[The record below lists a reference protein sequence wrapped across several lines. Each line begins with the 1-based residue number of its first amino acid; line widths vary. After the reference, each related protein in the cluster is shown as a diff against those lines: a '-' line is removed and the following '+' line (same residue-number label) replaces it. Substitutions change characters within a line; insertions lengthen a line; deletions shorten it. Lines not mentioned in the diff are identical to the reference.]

1 MKIVWTQTSNPSKD
15 FIIATEIITKIGS
28 VFVLLCVFRLL
39 SYWIHSKV
47 YYGQFPPPL
56 LRSAIAL
63 GILIAVAG
71 QAVGIFGTIEMMN
84 DDNYSLGVTVRAI
97 SKGLLLAA
105 SVIYLGLTLIN
116 IPRARDPKNSF
127 VLLLLGVIAT
137 VRATYDVVAIA
148 VPSTSVVATSE
159 IVQYLFDTLPEAL
172 AVAVAI
178 VYNLSNVACKS
189 GRLGEGFLRRRR

>member
-105 SVIYLGLTLIN
+105 SVIYLGLTYQHSKSKR
-116 IPRARDPKNSF
+116 PEKF
-127 VLLLLGVIAT
+127 VCT
-137 VRATYDVVAIA
+137 
-148 VPSTSVVATSE
+148 
-159 IVQYLFDTLPEAL
+159 
-172 AVAVAI
+172 AI
-178 VYNLSNVACKS
+178 VRRYCDREGNLRCSSYRSSKH
-189 GRLGEGFLRRRR
+189 